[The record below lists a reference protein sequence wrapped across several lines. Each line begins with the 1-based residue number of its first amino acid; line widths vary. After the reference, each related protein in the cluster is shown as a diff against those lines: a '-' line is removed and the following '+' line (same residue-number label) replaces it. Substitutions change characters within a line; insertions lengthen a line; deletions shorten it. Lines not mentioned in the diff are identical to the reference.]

1 VRYQTNAIINSQ
13 NTDADLIRTTKPVNV
28 KDALNANLNLNYGF
42 RIQKLLSRFN
52 LGASASQNQGT
63 NLIDDEETDIA
74 VSTLGGNAR
83 YNFTFKE
90 IFTLDLSANIRSS
103 NTDNESKLLQD
114 QEFINSTYTAE
125 TNITVLKNWQL
136 AADFNY
142 FIYDSKTTDFKQ
154 SLPIMNIWLSRFLLK
169 ANAGEIRVGVSNL
182 FDKSLGITQTAAQNY
197 IQQERLNN
205 LGRYF
210 MVSFTYAL
218 NKQLN
223 PMGGGGRRGGGMRMM
238 IQN

>member
-1 VRYQTNAIINSQ
+1 MP
-13 NTDADLIRTTKPVNV
+13 DNV
-28 KDALNANLNLNYGF
+28 PSALTLNLNLNYGF
-42 RIQKLLSRFN
+42 RFQKLLSRFN
-52 LGASASQNQGT
+52 FGASASQNQAIT
-63 NLIDDEETDIA
+63 KLDNQEYDINTEA
-74 VSTLGGNAR
+74 LGGNVR

-90 IFTLDLSANIRSS
+90 FFILDLSANIRNS
-103 NTDNESKLLQD
+103 TTKYDNETFTD
-114 QEFINSTYTAE
+114 QRFINSTYTAE

-136 AADFNY
+136 ASDFNY

-205 LGRYF
+205 LGRYL

-223 PMGGGGRRGGGMRMM
+223 PMGGGGRRPGGGMRMM